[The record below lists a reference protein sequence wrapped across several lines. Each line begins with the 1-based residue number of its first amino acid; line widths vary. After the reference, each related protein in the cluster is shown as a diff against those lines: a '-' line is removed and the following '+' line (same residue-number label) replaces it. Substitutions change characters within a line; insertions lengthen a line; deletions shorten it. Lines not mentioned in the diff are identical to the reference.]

1 MQSKIL
7 WFCARWQQSFWKRNA
22 VCHLQGMVVWLQ
34 DHMQFM
40 SDDLVG

>member
-1 MQSKIL
+1 MQSKIP
-7 WFCARWQQSFWKRNA
+7 WFCARRVEGFRQRNA
-22 VCHLQGMVVWLQ
+22 VCHLQGLVVWLQ